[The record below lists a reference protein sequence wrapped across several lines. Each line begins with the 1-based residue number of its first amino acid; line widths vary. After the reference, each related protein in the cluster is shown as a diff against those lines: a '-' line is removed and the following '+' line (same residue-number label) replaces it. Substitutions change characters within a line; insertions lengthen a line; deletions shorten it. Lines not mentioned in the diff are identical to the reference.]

1 MLAVNPMDSKQI
13 ILLGPPGAGAETQA
27 MALSERWRIPYV
39 SVGELIRAEIAKGS
53 ELGEE
58 MKSSVELGELVPDA
72 LVMKLMRRRF
82 EQPDVMLEGWIL
94 YGFPRSLSQAQLFD
108 EFWSG
113 FGQSAAEVI
122 YLKATTGVLMNRLMT
137 GPNPDGSVNAIRQ
150 RLEQYQARV
159 DPLLDYYEQRSRLKT
174 VNASR
179 SVAEVTNELS
189 QLGDE
194 NVGAARFIRD
204 EVELDVLVEQ
214 ESILV
219 VDCVASWCGPCKLV
233 TPMIDRLAEEM
244 GDRASVVKL
253 DFDNNRQVSKRFGLK
268 GMPSVM
274 IFKEGELV
282 TTLTGVK
289 SYELYSSMVKSLL

>member
-1 MLAVNPMDSKQI
+1 MESKQL
-13 ILLGPPGAGAETQA
+13 ILLGPPGVGAKTQA
-27 MALSERWRIPYV
+27 TALAKRWHVPYV
-39 SVGELIRAEIAKGS
+39 SVGELVRAEVAQGS
-53 ELGEE
+53 ELGAEI
-58 MKSSVELGELVPDA
+58 KPCVEAGELIPDE

-82 EQPDVMLEGWIL
+82 EQPDVMLTGWIL
-94 YGFPRSLSQAQLFD
+94 DGFPRSLAQAKLFD

-122 YLKATTGVLMNRLMT
+122 YLQATTGVLMNRLMT
-137 GPNPDGSVNAIRQ
+137 GPNPDGSVAAIRQ
-150 RLEQYQARV
+150 RLKQYQEMV
-159 DPLLDYYEQRSRLKT
+159 EPLLDYYKQRSRLNT
-174 VNASR
+174 INASR

-189 QLGDE
+189 QMGDE

-204 EVELDVLVEQ
+204 EAELDVLVEQ
-214 ESILV
+214 EFILV

-244 GDRASVVKL
+244 GDRATVVKL
-253 DFDNNRQVSKRFGLK
+253 DFDHNRQVSKRFGLK

-274 IFKEGELV
+274 IFKEGELM

-289 SYELYSSMVKSLL
+289 SYELYSSVVQSLLP

>member
-1 MLAVNPMDSKQI
+1 MS
-13 ILLGPPGAGAETQA
+13 
-27 MALSERWRIPYV
+27 
-39 SVGELIRAEIAKGS
+39 
-53 ELGEE
+53 
-58 MKSSVELGELVPDA
+58 
-72 LVMKLMRRRF
+72 
-82 EQPDVMLEGWIL
+82 
-94 YGFPRSLSQAQLFD
+94 
-108 EFWSG
+108 FWAG

-137 GPNPDGSVNAIRQ
+137 GPNPDGNVAAIRQ

-159 DPLLDYYEQRSRLKT
+159 EPLLDYYEQRSRLRT

-189 QLGDE
+189 QLGNE

-204 EVELDVLVEQ
+204 EAELDVLIEQ

-219 VDCVASWCGPCKLV
+219 IDCVASWCGPCKLV
-233 TPMIDRLAEEM
+233 TPLIDRLAEEL

-274 IFKEGELV
+274 IFKEGELM

>member
-1 MLAVNPMDSKQI
+1 MESKQL
-13 ILLGPPGAGAETQA
+13 ILLGPPGVGAKTQA
-27 MALSERWRIPYV
+27 MALSKRWRVPYV
-39 SVGELIRAEIAKGS
+39 SVGELIQTEVGKGTQ
-53 ELGEE
+53 LGENIAAF
-58 MKSSVELGELVPDA
+58 VELGKLVPDA

-82 EQPDVMLEGWIL
+82 EQPDVMLEDWIL
-94 YGFPRSLSQAQLFD
+94 EGFPRSLTQAKLFD

-122 YLKATTGVLMNRLMT
+122 YLQATTGVLMNRLMT
-137 GPNPDGSVNAIRQ
+137 GPNPDGSVTVIRQ
-150 RLEQYQARV
+150 RLQQYQAMV
-159 DPLLDYYEQRSRLKT
+159 EPLLDYYKQRSRLKT

-179 SVAEVTNELS
+179 SIAEVTNELS
-189 QLGDE
+189 QMGDE
-194 NVGAARFIRD
+194 NAGAARFVRD
-204 EVELDVLVEQ
+204 EAELDVLVEQ

-233 TPMIDRLAEEM
+233 TPLIDRLAEEM

-274 IFKEGELV
+274 IFKEGELM

-289 SYELYSSMVKSLL
+289 SYEFYHSMVKSLL